1 MEMYVHRRLWAE
13 AIDNEYNHRPVL
25 VASNDF
31 KIKADK
37 FNEDAEYHRMKAA
50 EQIGKIRW
58 GTKKADKKVDLLKN
72 WDELVETMPK
82 ADKIWEELTKAADD
96 TECGK

>member
-1 MEMYVHRRLWAE
+1 
-13 AIDNEYNHRPVL
+13 

-37 FNEDAEYHRMKAA
+37 FKEDAEYHCMKAA

-58 GTKKADKKVDLLKN
+58 ATIKADKKVDLLIVN
-72 WDELVETMPK
+72 QFNVAPHLALARAMS
-82 ADKIWEELTKAADD
+82 LF
-96 TECGK
+96 